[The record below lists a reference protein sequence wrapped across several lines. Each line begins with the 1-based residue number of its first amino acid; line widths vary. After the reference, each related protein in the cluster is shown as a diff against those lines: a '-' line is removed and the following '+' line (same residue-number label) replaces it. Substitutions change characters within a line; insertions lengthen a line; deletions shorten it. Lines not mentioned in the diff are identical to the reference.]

1 MMLEER
7 ETVGENL
14 AKEPALANG
23 IDVDSIRSLRRIKL
37 ADTAERSLHW
47 LIPAA
52 ALAYLVFRILPLLSA
67 GAPRSS
73 G

>member
-7 ETVGENL
+7 ETDGENL
-14 AKEPALANG
+14 AKEPELANG
-23 IDVDSIRSLRRIKL
+23 IDVDCIRSVRRIKL

-52 ALAYLVFRILPLLSA
+52 ALAYLVFRILPWLS
-67 GAPRSS
+67 S
-73 G
+73 

>member
-7 ETVGENL
+7 ETDGKNL
-14 AKEPALANG
+14 AKPSKIARR
-23 IDVDSIRSLRRIKL
+23 IDVDCTRGLRWVRL

-52 ALAYLVFRILPLLSA
+52 TLAYLVFRILPSLA
-67 GAPRSS
+67 F
-73 G
+73 